1 MSQHDRNALARRMW
15 ARRKITRN
23 MIWSHKSNPELRAR
37 FFADSEKLLLNLRE
51 PGRREPATAIIM
63 ALRDLSAIKLNRAI
77 FNDIRNQY
85 DLSRDDFVPDMAI
98 FATVHASQTALPF

>member
-1 MSQHDRNALARRMW
+1 MSQHDRNALAKRMW

-37 FFADSEKLLLNLRE
+37 FFADSEKLLQSCSE
-51 PGRREPATAIIM
+51 PGRREPVTAIIM
-63 ALRDLSAIKLNRAI
+63 ALRDLSAIRLNRAV

-85 DLSRDDFVPDMAI
+85 DLSREDFVPDMAI
-98 FATVHASQTALPF
+98 FAATHTTQAALPF